1 MFCFGR
7 ERSSILPLPGGD
19 RPVSIDGGRVWLMFC
34 GTAILAVFS
43 EANTGGTPAPQAK
56 TGPPVAQTLIFNV

>member
-1 MFCFGR
+1 
-7 ERSSILPLPGGD
+7 
-19 RPVSIDGGRVWLMFC
+19 MFC